1 MQQRIHYSLCVIIPP
16 MWCGAD
22 FSFILAS
29 AKAVLYHQRN
39 KLAAN
44 KATFCTCQKKKKHF
58 GRLYL
63 LYKMSH
69 YRANCSTYTR
79 RIISEITLFKLNT
92 RCLGASSVSLRMLP
106 ERSIPCKWSSSSFFR
121 GFLLHFNFFSS
132 TKHWVSLCRIKW
144 SFCLKLVDWT

>member
-79 RIISEITLFKLNT
+79 RIISEITLFKQGVWGRRVFLYVCYQ
-92 RCLGASSVSLRMLP
+92 RGPFRVSGAAQASSEGSYCTLTFFLP
-106 ERSIPCKWSSSSFFR
+106 QNIEF
-121 GFLLHFNFFSS
+121 HFAE
-132 TKHWVSLCRIKW
+132 
-144 SFCLKLVDWT
+144 